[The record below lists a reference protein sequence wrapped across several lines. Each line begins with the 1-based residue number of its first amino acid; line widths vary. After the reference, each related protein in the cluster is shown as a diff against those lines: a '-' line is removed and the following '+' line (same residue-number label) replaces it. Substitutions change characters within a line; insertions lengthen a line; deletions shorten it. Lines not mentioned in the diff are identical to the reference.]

1 MAPYSID
8 TIKSEVINKALVISA
23 TIGSIGYFTSL
34 IYRYLNTSFNIS
46 IIFETFVLIS
56 LVVVSYKRA
65 SITNNTKAFITILL
79 ITILSLSDA
88 YFYGL
93 TSTARVYLILVPFFS
108 IIYFS
113 IKRTVM
119 IIIGI
124 ITSFIAIG
132 YFHHIGVL
140 TTQAGYEPNA
150 YNLRFYPW
158 IINALHIT
166 AVGMV
171 IFIITKKYFKAF
183 SDLIT
188 DLKEKNNLISE
199 KERNYREIFN
209 STNEAIF
216 IHNIH
221 DGLITD
227 VNDVMP
233 TMYGYDNK
241 SEIIQQTADKL
252 SDEGDTEAQEKAR
265 RYIAKALDEGPQ
277 VFEWRAKKKNGE
289 IFIVEVSLRCTN
301 IGGVQQALAVVRDIS
316 ERKRMEQRIA
326 ENEERYRTL
335 VETSHDGISLMDLNG
350 VMLFVNNRK
359 IEMVGAKNPTDL
371 VGQNAFSLLTPEGF
385 DAVSTLMPTII
396 EKGFIDNLQTEVLR
410 LDGSKFFAEF
420 NVVVLKDANG
430 NPKYL
435 MDTMRDITARKKAED
450 ELIRQT
456 NFISSLLN
464 AIPIPVY
471 FKDKRGIFRGCNQS
485 FSNFTGVSL
494 ENIVGKTSYQ
504 LWPNENSKKHH
515 NNDIDLIKK
524 PALQIEENT
533 IIDKFGQTKDILIAR
548 NIYCDETEA
557 VSGAI
562 GAFIDITEQK
572 QNTAQLENY
581 KNHLEQLVK
590 DRTEEL
596 ETTNE
601 ELKTTNDELYGQRE
615 ELEATITKLQNAQNL
630 LIQSEKMASLGLLTA
645 DIAHDINNP
654 LNFINGGALAIEYY
668 VNENL
673 TEHSQ
678 QLNPMIDAIN
688 EGVKRAAEV
697 IQSLSRYNRK
707 NDLPQTE
714 CDIHF
719 IINNCLVMLKNQ
731 TKYSVEIIKK
741 YCEDDLIL
749 TSNESKLHQA
759 ILNILSNAI
768 QSISDKG
775 TITIETS
782 KNKEYLT
789 VKISDTGCGISD
801 EILLKIT
808 DPFFTTK
815 EPGKG
820 TGLGLSIT
828 QNIVDELKG
837 NLMFESKPGK
847 GTSVTIKLPLNKND
861 HQ

>member
-1 MAPYSID
+1 
-8 TIKSEVINKALVISA
+8 
-23 TIGSIGYFTSL
+23 
-34 IYRYLNTSFNIS
+34 
-46 IIFETFVLIS
+46 
-56 LVVVSYKRA
+56 
-65 SITNNTKAFITILL
+65 
-79 ITILSLSDA
+79 
-88 YFYGL
+88 
-93 TSTARVYLILVPFFS
+93 
-108 IIYFS
+108 
-113 IKRTVM
+113 
-119 IIIGI
+119 
-124 ITSFIAIG
+124 
-132 YFHHIGVL
+132 
-140 TTQAGYEPNA
+140 
-150 YNLRFYPW
+150 
-158 IINALHIT
+158 LHIA

-171 IFIITKKYFKAF
+171 IFIITKKYFQAF
-183 SDLIT
+183 SDLIN
-188 DLKEKNNLISE
+188 DLEEKNNLISE

-209 STNEAIF
+209 STNDAIF
-216 IHNIH
+216 INNIH
-221 DGLITD
+221 DGILTD
-227 VNDVMP
+227 VNDVMLD
-233 TMYGYDNK
+233 MYGYSSKDDV
-241 SEIIQQTADKL
+241 IQKPASVL
-252 SDEGDTEAQEKAR
+252 SDEGDKEAQEKALS
-265 RYIAKALDEGPQ
+265 YITKALEEGPQ
-277 VFEWRAKKKNGE
+277 VFEWRAKKRNGE
-289 IFIVEVSLRCTN
+289 IFIVEVSLRCTI
-301 IGGVQQALAVVRDIS
+301 IGGVNQALSVVRDIS

-359 IEMVGAKNPTDL
+359 IEMVRAKNPTDL
-371 VGQNAFSLLTPEGF
+371 VGQNAFSLLTPQGF
-385 DAVSTLMPTII
+385 KAVLSLLPTII
-396 EKGFIDNLQTEVLR
+396 ENGFIDNLQTEVLR

-420 NVVVLKDANG
+420 NVVVLKDAKG

-435 MDTMRDITARKKAED
+435 MDTMRDITARKQTED
-450 ELIRQT
+450 ELVRQT
-456 NFISSLLN
+456 NFITSLLN

-471 FKDKRGIFRGCNQS
+471 FKDKRGVFRGCNQS

-494 ENIVGKTSYQ
+494 ENIIGKTSYL

-515 NNDIDLIKK
+515 DSDIDLIKK
-524 PALQIEENT
+524 PELQIEENT

-557 VSGAI
+557 VSGVI

-572 QNTAQLENY
+572 QNTAKLENY
-581 KNHLEQLVK
+581 KNQLEQLVK
-590 DRTEEL
+590 DRTDEL

-615 ELEATITKLQNAQNL
+615 KLEATITKLQNAQNL

-654 LNFINGGALAIEYY
+654 LNYINGGALALEFY

-673 TEHSQ
+673 IEHSHE
-678 QLNPMIDAIN
+678 LNPMIDAIN

-697 IQSLSRYNRK
+697 IQSLSRYNRN

-731 TKYSVEIIKK
+731 TKYSVEIVKK
-741 YCEDDLIL
+741 YCEDELVL

-759 ILNILSNAI
+759 MLNILSNAI
-768 QSISDKG
+768 QSINDKG

-782 KNKEYLT
+782 KNEQNLS

-847 GTSVTIKLPLNKND
+847 GTSVTIMLPLNQNN